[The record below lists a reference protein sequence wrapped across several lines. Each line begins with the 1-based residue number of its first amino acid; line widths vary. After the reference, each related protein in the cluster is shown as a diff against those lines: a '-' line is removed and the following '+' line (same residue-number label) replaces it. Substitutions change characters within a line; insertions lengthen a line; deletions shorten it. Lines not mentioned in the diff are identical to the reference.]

1 MELSLNVFLQV
12 SGNMQHV
19 MWAVDAFGRFFAM
32 DLQVKDK
39 TFFSCRV
46 PSLRGTLKTDIF
58 HMENI
63 QAGITRS
70 NRISCCVYFST
81 GDTLL
86 NLGTLLLPK
95 TIKVSL
101 LNVQW

>member
-46 PSLRGTLKTDIF
+46 PSLRGTLKIYRY
-58 HMENI
+58 I
-63 QAGITRS
+63 I
-70 NRISCCVYFST
+70 I
-81 GDTLL
+81 
-86 NLGTLLLPK
+86 
-95 TIKVSL
+95 
-101 LNVQW
+101 